1 MTMTVATRPLARLLS
16 LLLPGMI
23 PALHAPAAI
32 AQDAARTAP
41 IVQPGTPGEPA
52 EALSAE
58 AATRIANT
66 RYSPADVR
74 FMQDMIPHHHQA
86 VQMAALVA
94 GRTNRPEL
102 VDVAG
107 RIDASQEDE
116 IAFMQDWLRSRGERV
131 PAPEAHAGMHT
142 HHRMAGMATPEQMA
156 ELARLSGVAFDRLFL
171 ELMIAHHEGAV
182 RMVEELLE
190 QPGSAYDPVLL
201 EFTTDVTNDQNA

>member
-1 MTMTVATRPLARLLS
+1 
-16 LLLPGMI
+16 
-23 PALHAPAAI
+23 
-32 AQDAARTAP
+32 
-41 IVQPGTPGEPA
+41 
-52 EALSAE
+52 
-58 AATRIANT
+58 
-66 RYSPADVR
+66 
-74 FMQDMIPHHHQA
+74 
-86 VQMAALVA
+86 
-94 GRTNRPEL
+94 TNRPEL

-116 IAFMQDWLRSRGERV
+116 SAFMQDWLRSRGERV

-171 ELMIAHHEGAV
+171 ELTIAHHEGAV

-201 EFTTDVTNDQNA
+201 EFTTDVTNDQNAEIERMHAILIGLSSDPRAGLAAGYNNAGQAIENLQLVASLPRPPGFFDPGNPAQLPASLLEAGKTDKAADPEEPEGDDSRAPLLSFVNTDMA